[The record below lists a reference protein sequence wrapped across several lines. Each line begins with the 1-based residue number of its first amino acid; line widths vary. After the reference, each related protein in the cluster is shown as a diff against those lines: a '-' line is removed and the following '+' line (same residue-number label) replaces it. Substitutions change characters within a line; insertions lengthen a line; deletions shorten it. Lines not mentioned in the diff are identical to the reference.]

1 MAEWRGALIEFFN
14 QSPLR
19 ELSADLLRS
28 IPGLPPILQT
38 VHLLGAAVL
47 MGTVVMLSLRLMSL
61 AANNQD
67 PGEMSRR
74 LYPWFLFTLPVMLIS
89 AAPFFLARPQRY
101 LSNPV
106 FDIKMFSLLVSLLA
120 TFWLWQRCQNLLLN
134 SIPVSVRVHALAV
147 ASGWIFTIM
156 AGRWIAYADY
166 IFWTG

>member
-28 IPGLPPILQT
+28 IPGLPPVLQT
-38 VHLLGAAVL
+38 IHLLGAAVL
-47 MGTVVMLSLRLMSL
+47 MGTVVMLSLRLLGL
-61 AANNQD
+61 AARNQNSS
-67 PGEMSRR
+67 EMSKR
-74 LYPWFLFTLPVMLIS
+74 LYPWFLSTLPVMLFS
-89 AAPFFLARPQRY
+89 ALPFFLARPQRY

-106 FDIKMFSLLVSLLA
+106 FDIKVLSLFLTLIV
-120 TFWLWQRCQNLLLN
+120 TFWLWQRCRNLPQTV
-134 SIPVSVRVHALAV
+134 PVSLRIHALIV
-147 ASGWIFTIM
+147 AAGWIFTIM

>member
-1 MAEWRGALIEFFN
+1 MAEWRSALTEFFN
-14 QSPLR
+14 QSSLG

-47 MGTVVMLSLRLMSL
+47 MGTVVMLCLRLLSL
-61 AANNQD
+61 AAKHQD

-74 LYPWFLFTLPVMLIS
+74 LYPWFLLTLPVMLTS

-106 FDIKMFSLLVSLLA
+106 FDIKMLSLLISLLI
-120 TFWLWQRCQNLLLN
+120 TLWLWQRCRNLVLS
-134 SIPVSVRVHALAV
+134 SIPVSLRIHALVV
-147 ASGWIFTIM
+147 ASGWIFTIL